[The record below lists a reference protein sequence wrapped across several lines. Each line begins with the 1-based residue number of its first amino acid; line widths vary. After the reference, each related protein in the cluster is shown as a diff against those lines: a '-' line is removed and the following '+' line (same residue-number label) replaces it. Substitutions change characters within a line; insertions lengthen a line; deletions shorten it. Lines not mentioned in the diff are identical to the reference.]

1 MRCRLA
7 RLTAFGRVCP
17 VALVAVLAVAGCGG
31 GKSGKSST
39 KKGATA
45 TTGTT
50 STAATPETTAAG
62 CTKVDEPS
70 PKGPQHLKKPTT
82 TLAAAK
88 TWTVKLQTNCGEI
101 DIRLDVRRAPKT
113 TSSVAA
119 LVRGGFYDGLIFHR
133 VVPDF
138 VVQGGDP
145 LGNGNGGP
153 GYSVVERPPA
163 SLTYRRGV
171 VAMAKA
177 QVDPP
182 GSSGSQFFIVTAPDA
197 GLPAIYA
204 LVGKVVGSFKAVD
217 RISATPTNASQRP
230 QDAVVIQKATL
241 TSG

>member
-1 MRCRLA
+1 MHCRLG
-7 RLTAFGRVCP
+7 LL
-17 VALVAVLAVAGCGG
+17 ALVGVLAVAGCGG
-31 GKSGKSST
+31 GGKSN
-39 KKGATA
+39 KPGAKGAS
-45 TTGTT
+45 TGTT
-50 STAATPETTAAG
+50 STAAAPTETTAAG

-70 PKGPQHLKKPTT
+70 PKGPQHLQKPKA
-82 TLAAAK
+82 TLAASK

-113 TSSVAA
+113 TSSFAA
-119 LVRGGFYDGLIFHR
+119 LARGGFYDGLIFHR

-241 TSG
+241 SSG